1 MTDAELLRS
10 VQAGDLS
17 AWEQLYHRYLPTIW
31 RYVYLQVSGDKY
43 LAEDVVSETVLALV
57 RQISSLTPGNGNIS
71 GWLLAVARNKIG
83 DHRRNM
89 ARGALAAR
97 MGNMGHVLAAAAT
110 TPHTSLEAAETRKHV
125 IAIMEQLPDE
135 ERLVL
140 EWKYLEDLSV
150 GEIASRFGRTEKAV
164 ESVLYRARR
173 SFRLLFRS
181 VFGTNL

>member
-1 MTDAELLRS
+1 MGATLPSLPAD
-10 VQAGDLS
+10 DL
-17 AWEQLYHRYLPTIW
+17 

-57 RQISSLTPGNGNIS
+57 RQISSLTPGDGNIS

-150 GEIASRFGRTEKAV
+150 GEIASRFG
-164 ESVLYRARR
+164 ARR
-173 SFRLLFRS
+173 RRS
-181 VFGTNL
+181 SRCCTVRGVHSVCFLGASSGRTFKK